1 MEACSHIGNGV
12 EWQWERQRS
21 RHPYCSY
28 NLNCCDSAS
37 TSVSTAMSTT
47 SYGVLMPAVLTY
59 GEGETKAGPKW
70 KWRAYAYFLSHV
82 SSATILF
89 LSHISSESVAYD
101 EGRRSSVFVRPASNM
116 WSPSVSDD
124 LTAARAL
131 TIDLAVTKLISLVAI
146 SPSVQVAPRLL
157 LLLLSISL
165 VSCQRSRVMW
175 Q

>member
-12 EWQWERQRS
+12 EWEWERQRS

-70 KWRAYAYFLSHV
+70 KWRAYPY
-82 SSATILF
+82 F

-116 WSPSVSDD
+116 WSVAFCVWRFNGGEGFDD
-124 LTAARAL
+124 RFGNYKTHFSRCHFAFCSSNTSPPPPVHIAGKLSTL
-131 TIDLAVTKLISLVAI
+131 QSHVTIAI
-146 SPSVQVAPRLL
+146 PLF
-157 LLLLSISL
+157 
-165 VSCQRSRVMW
+165 
-175 Q
+175 